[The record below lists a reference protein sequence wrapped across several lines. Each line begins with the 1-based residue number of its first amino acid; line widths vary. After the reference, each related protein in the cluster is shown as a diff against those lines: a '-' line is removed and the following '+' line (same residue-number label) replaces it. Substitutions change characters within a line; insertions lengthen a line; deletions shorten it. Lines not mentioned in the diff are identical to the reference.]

1 MPVVKKRTVA
11 KKAPAKPPEVDPAE
25 EMVNLVIE
33 MIGAKEL
40 DAYLTKLDS
49 AISDRATAFENERT
63 AAKKT
68 AVAKPQT
75 KSESIAKPP
84 TRKVSASGAKPSL
97 KPEAGKP
104 YKINSRVKKVGGAK
118 VEFVRFYKG
127 DEAKAV
133 VKMLVDKPEFP
144 KGKTFPIPVNALE
157 VFRRTTVSK

>member
-1 MPVVKKRTVA
+1 MPVVKRTVA
-11 KKAPAKPPEVDPAE
+11 KKPPATPEVTPAE

-40 DAYLTKLDS
+40 DAYLTKLDN
-49 AISDRATAFENERT
+49 AISDRATAFETERT

-97 KPEAGKP
+97 RLEAGKQF
-104 YKINSRVKKVGGAK
+104 KINSRVKKVGGAK
-118 VEFVRFYKG
+118 VEFVRFFKG
-127 DEAKAV
+127 DEA
-133 VKMLVDKPEFP
+133 
-144 KGKTFPIPVNALE
+144 
-157 VFRRTTVSK
+157 